1 MLLQFYERQTYLWK
15 IMSIHHNA
23 IVPRQ
28 ACREDWLVAIKH
40 NGHDRGQKIG
50 MRSEIASLF
59 T

>member
-1 MLLQFYERQTYLWK
+1 
-15 IMSIHHNA
+15 MSIHHNA